1 MSAATTQSLVLSSP
15 SSLSSSSTSL
25 CLQRK
30 HHRHYRRRQLVAV
43 KASKSIGKSSFGER
57 KDKSNDKG
65 LLAVST
71 SLLVLSSQ
79 SAFFQAFAEEASSSS
94 SGDVSPF
101 AGVVD
106 IADRAKGM
114 GLEGIV
120 ADGTDVLAMY
130 ETTSVAVAKARR
142 GETRQDK
149 AGQYKA
155 RQRKAGQ
162 GTNSNGKECRKCEGT
177 CFDV

>member
-1 MSAATTQSLVLSSP
+1 MSAANTQSLVLSSP
-15 SSLSSSSTSL
+15 SSSSTSL

-30 HHRHYRRRQLVAV
+30 HNRHYRRRQLAV

-94 SGDVSPF
+94 SGDISPF

-106 IADRAKGM
+106 IAAL
-114 GLEGIV
+114 GLLG
-120 ADGTDVLAMY
+120 VLAFLGNKKSSENVQTERQKTITNMPSR
-130 ETTSVAVAKARR
+130 ERR
-142 GETRQDK
+142 TPPPK
-149 AGQYKA
+149 SK
-155 RQRKAGQ
+155 
-162 GTNSNGKECRKCEGT
+162 
-177 CFDV
+177 

>member
-15 SSLSSSSTSL
+15 SSSSTSL

-30 HHRHYRRRQLVAV
+30 HHRHYRRRQLVVAV

-106 IADRAKGM
+106 IAAL
-114 GLEGIV
+114 GLLG
-120 ADGTDVLAMY
+120 VLAFLGNKKNSENVQTERQKTITNMPSR
-130 ETTSVAVAKARR
+130 ERR
-142 GETRQDK
+142 TPPPK
-149 AGQYKA
+149 SK
-155 RQRKAGQ
+155 
-162 GTNSNGKECRKCEGT
+162 
-177 CFDV
+177 

>member
-1 MSAATTQSLVLSSP
+1 MSATTQSLVLSSP
-15 SSLSSSSTSL
+15 SSSSTSL

-57 KDKSNDKG
+57 KDKNNDKG

-94 SGDVSPF
+94 SGDISPF

-106 IADRAKGM
+106 IAAL
-114 GLEGIV
+114 GLLG
-120 ADGTDVLAMY
+120 VLAYLGNKKNSENVQTERQKTITNMPSR
-130 ETTSVAVAKARR
+130 ERR
-142 GETRQDK
+142 TPPPK
-149 AGQYKA
+149 SK
-155 RQRKAGQ
+155 
-162 GTNSNGKECRKCEGT
+162 
-177 CFDV
+177 

>member
-1 MSAATTQSLVLSSP
+1 MSATTTQSLVLSSP
-15 SSLSSSSTSL
+15 SSSSSTSL

-94 SGDVSPF
+94 SGDISPF

-106 IADRAKGM
+106 IAAL
-114 GLEGIV
+114 GLLG
-120 ADGTDVLAMY
+120 VLACLGNKKSSENVQVERQKTITNMPSR
-130 ETTSVAVAKARR
+130 ERR
-142 GETRQDK
+142 TPPPK
-149 AGQYKA
+149 SK
-155 RQRKAGQ
+155 
-162 GTNSNGKECRKCEGT
+162 
-177 CFDV
+177 

>member
-1 MSAATTQSLVLSSP
+1 MSAANTQSLVLSSP
-15 SSLSSSSTSL
+15 SSSSTSL

-94 SGDVSPF
+94 SGDISPF

-106 IADRAKGM
+106 IAAL
-114 GLEGIV
+114 GLLG
-120 ADGTDVLAMY
+120 VLAY
-130 ETTSVAVAKARR
+130 LGNKKNSENVQTERQKTITNIPSRERR
-142 GETRQDK
+142 TPPPK
-149 AGQYKA
+149 SK
-155 RQRKAGQ
+155 
-162 GTNSNGKECRKCEGT
+162 
-177 CFDV
+177 